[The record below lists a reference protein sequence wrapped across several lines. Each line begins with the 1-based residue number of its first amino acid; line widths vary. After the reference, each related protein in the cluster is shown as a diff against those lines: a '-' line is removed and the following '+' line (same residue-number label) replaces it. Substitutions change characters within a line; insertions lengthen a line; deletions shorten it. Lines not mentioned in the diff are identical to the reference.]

1 MNSLYLNHQA
11 HIWVGDQTTLHNK
24 VDQFLIES
32 LCPKKGCFSCS
43 TCSGIRMRQ
52 HHSIFW
58 MEPESQ
64 KYTLDQFKPLVQMT
78 SFTLEPD
85 EKKFIIIAQADVLG
99 SSCGNSLLKTIEEPP
114 HGFYFILLTHR
125 LDDILITIRSRCIIT
140 QYSTTTVSERYQ
152 TLIDQF
158 IHLDKRDAITFGEIL
173 ESSTPLDHET
183 RDLLDEL
190 YVHWKKKYLQ
200 SLSKQ
205 KSKSLQLHQ
214 TMLTIIT
221 DAMKMPPMNGSSK
234 LFWKDFYIRSSL

>member
-1 MNSLYLNHQA
+1 MISTYLHHQA
-11 HIWVGDQTTLHNK
+11 HIWVGDHTTLQHK
-24 VDQFLIES
+24 IDQFLIES
-32 LCPKKGCFSCS
+32 LCEKKGCFSCS

-52 HHSIFW
+52 HHSIVW

-64 KYTLDQFKPLVQMT
+64 KYTLDQFKSIFQM
-78 SFTLEPD
+78 SSLSLEPD
-85 EKKFIIIAQADVLG
+85 EKKFIIITQAETLG

-114 HGFYFILLTHR
+114 HGFYFIFLTHR

-140 QYSTTTVSERYQ
+140 QFSTSSVSEKYQ
-152 TLIDQF
+152 PLIDQF
-158 IHLDKRDAITFGEIL
+158 IHFDKRDALTFSEIL
-173 ESSTPLDHET
+173 ESSTPHENET

-221 DAMKMPPMNGSSK
+221 HAMKTPPMNGSSK
-234 LFWKDFYIRSSL
+234 LFWKNLYIRSEP

>member
-52 HHSIFW
+52 HHSIVW

-85 EKKFIIIAQADVLG
+85 EKKIYY
-99 SSCGNSLLKTIEEPP
+99 
-114 HGFYFILLTHR
+114 H
-125 LDDILITIRSRCIIT
+125 
-140 QYSTTTVSERYQ
+140 
-152 TLIDQF
+152 
-158 IHLDKRDAITFGEIL
+158 
-173 ESSTPLDHET
+173 
-183 RDLLDEL
+183 
-190 YVHWKKKYLQ
+190 
-200 SLSKQ
+200 
-205 KSKSLQLHQ
+205 
-214 TMLTIIT
+214 
-221 DAMKMPPMNGSSK
+221 
-234 LFWKDFYIRSSL
+234 RSS